1 MILRLLPRRPV
12 REPYRPGPGPMPE
25 TALRALEVVVRRRV
39 EGVLA
44 GDYRSPHL
52 GEGTELAQV
61 RAYQPGDNVRAID
74 WNVTA
79 RTGDPHVR
87 EHVAERALATWL
99 ILDGSPSM
107 DFGTADRRKAD
118 VAEGVALAL
127 GHVATRRGN
136 HLGVVAFGGPAPRV
150 LPPRQGRAGLLGLLG
165 ALRADAPASG
175 AATSLHEGLRLVN
188 ALGRR
193 RGLVAVISD
202 FRGPRDWPPQL
213 VQLAARHELLAIEI
227 RDPREQDL
235 PDVGELWLVDPE
247 TGRHLRVD
255 TARHRLRRRFADAAV
270 AERAEVAASIRASG
284 ADHLVLST
292 EGDWLRTLTTFLASR
307 GARR

>member
-1 MILRLLPRRPV
+1 
-12 REPYRPGPGPMPE
+12 MPE
-25 TALRALEVVVRRRV
+25 AALRALEVVVRRRV

-99 ILDGSPSM
+99 VLDGSPSM

-165 ALRADAPASG
+165 ALRTEAPASG

-202 FRGPRDWPPQL
+202 FRGPRDWQPQL

-227 RDPREQDL
+227 RDPREQEL

-255 TARHRLRRRFADAAV
+255 TARPRLRRRFADAAA
-270 AERAEVAASIRASG
+270 AERAEVAARIRASG
-284 ADHLVLST
+284 ADHFVLST
-292 EGDWLRTLTTFLASR
+292 DGDWLRALTTFLASR
-307 GARR
+307 GTRR